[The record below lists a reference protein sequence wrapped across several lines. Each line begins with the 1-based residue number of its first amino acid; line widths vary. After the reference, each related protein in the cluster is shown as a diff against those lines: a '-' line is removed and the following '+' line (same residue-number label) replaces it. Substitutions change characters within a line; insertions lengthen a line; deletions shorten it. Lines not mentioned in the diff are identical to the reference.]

1 MALKQTYAV
10 FGLGKYGIA
19 VAKELVANGADV
31 IAVDSNESIV
41 NDLTSDIPVCKCA
54 DVTDPEALKQLG
66 ISSIEVAIIAMATNL
81 EATVLSI
88 MLCKEFGV
96 KTIIAKCGSEI
107 HRKILTKVGAD
118 RVVFPESDS
127 GTRLAKNLL
136 SSGFIDVIDLAQNV
150 SMVKLD
156 IKPEWEGKT
165 IQEVNLR
172 KKYDLNIVAVCEGE
186 SITINI
192 DPQTILKNS
201 MHLIV
206 IANPDKMVK
215 KLR

>member
-206 IANPDKMVK
+206 IANPDKIG